1 MLRRSEK
8 AGDRSRIT
16 SVSIFYFPCS
26 FPYCL
31 LKRGKREREETT
43 EVFDVEEGPIE
54 MKVSRPRVGF
64 RERDQGFEGE
74 VVDTLDKG
82 PDLK

>member
-1 MLRRSEK
+1 M
-8 AGDRSRIT
+8 
-16 SVSIFYFPCS
+16 
-26 FPYCL
+26 
-31 LKRGKREREETT
+31 
-43 EVFDVEEGPIE
+43 EEGPIE